1 MPLWRTFEF
10 RGRDP
15 NNNPFVD
22 FGFVEVEGARLAL
35 SSHMLQEPLIVDS
48 ESQVASTFKRYYE
61 AQGFSNL
68 RYKVLWREG
77 APVDA
82 PFEEGWEDL

>member
-1 MPLWRTFEF
+1 MSLWRAFEF
-10 RGRDP
+10 RGRDA

-22 FGFVEVEGARLAL
+22 FGFVVIEGAHLAL
-35 SSHMLQEPLIVDS
+35 SSHLLREPLLVDS
-48 ESQVASTFKRYYE
+48 EWEVTSTFKRYYE
-61 AQGFSNL
+61 AQGFAKL